1 MERNV
6 KMDGRREERRKK
18 KKRKKVDLLSSP
30 DFFVPHFTCSAF
42 SMAPF
47 PNQLALS
54 PTAMKAS

>member
-1 MERNV
+1 
-6 KMDGRREERRKK
+6 MDGRRREGK

-30 DFFVPHFTCSAF
+30 DFSVPQLTCSAF